1 MTSSKRIVF
10 FVSYAMVRRVMDC
23 VEYCGVKMIIY
34 LAVFWFKPIKYAFKK
49 SDCFEFNS
57 IPQGS
62 NAFGEK

>member
-1 MTSSKRIVF
+1 MTSCKRIEY

-49 SDCFEFNS
+49 GDYFE
-57 IPQGS
+57 
-62 NAFGEK
+62 